1 MYGEIPDRMNN
12 EALSAVLRKSSA
24 SSIKKL
30 QPVCDWRAMH
40 YEIQSKTPIFFQQ
53 MDLLT

>member
-30 QPVCDWRAMH
+30 QPVCDRRAMH